1 MRSSLYL
8 IASTTYQPL
17 MLREHFRCVPEI
29 IGYSNKTSYDFKIKP
44 LREASSSKLSPAVIN
59 YRVDGERTSDGKINE
74 VEAKT
79 IVSLIMACLEEEVYE
94 KATFGVISLL
104 GKEQVD
110 FIQNLLVEK
119 IGNELIEKHEILCGD
134 PSHFQG
140 DEKDIIFLSM
150 IDSNKNSDIPLKL
163 KSEGK
168 ENENKKDIM
177 LLQAV
182 LETNYG

>member
-1 MRSSLYL
+1 MKLRQNNSKFDYGLFRGRGIWESY
-8 IASTTYQPL
+8 IWSNIFIRKGASW
-17 MLREHFRCVPEI
+17 F
-29 IGYSNKTSYDFKIKP
+29 YSKSF
-44 LREASSSKLSPAVIN
+44 SW
-59 YRVDGERTSDGKINE
+59 
-74 VEAKT
+74 
-79 IVSLIMACLEEEVYE
+79 
-94 KATFGVISLL
+94 
-104 GKEQVD
+104 
-110 FIQNLLVEK
+110 K